1 MVAAA
6 VLFSPMPSSLA
17 QEVPAG
23 TVMPVMLQTTLNAKR
38 ASVGVITVSALI
50 GAAAIPV
57 TAIIPGSTTLEGFD
71 P

>member
-1 MVAAA
+1 
-6 VLFSPMPSSLA
+6 
-17 QEVPAG
+17 
-23 TVMPVMLQTTLNAKR
+23 MPVMLQTTLNAKR